1 MAQTNFE
8 RYLENEVLHADP
20 VKLVA
25 ILYRAASE
33 SVSAA
38 RRHLAAGEIRERSRQ
53 ISKAWEIVAHLL
65 TTLDLEKGGVI
76 ARQLAPL
83 YTYMQQ
89 RLIEANSLQ
98 IDPPLAEVERLLGT
112 ISEAWQ
118 SVPPIV
124 TATVTY
130 DAQVA
135 DEEYAPVSCSF

>member
-38 RRHLAAGEIRERSRQ
+38 RKHLAAGEIRERSRQ

-65 TTLDLEKGGVI
+65 TTLDLEKGGDV

-83 YTYMQQ
+83 YSYMQQ
-89 RLIEANSLQ
+89 RLIEANSRQ
-98 IDPPLAEVERLLGT
+98 IDPPLAEVERLLAT

-118 SVPPIV
+118 AVPPLV
-124 TATVTY
+124 TAPVAY
-130 DAQVA
+130 DAQIP
-135 DEEYAPVSCSF
+135 DEEYVPVSCSF